1 MKKLIFG
8 VICCGM
14 LFLSGCGQSPE
25 ENFNEAKSLYEA
37 QNYDKAF
44 KLYQKAAEQGHV
56 KAIDNLAWCYN
67 DGKGVKE
74 DKAEA
79 VKWWRKAAEQGYA
92 NSQCSLGYSYNYGR
106 GIEKD
111 YKEAV
116 KWYQKAAEQGD
127 GMAQNNLG
135 TMYEFGQGVFQDK
148 KEALRWYLSAVE
160 NGEKE
165 YSIYNIGRF
174 LETKKKKNE
183 AYAFYALACKNG
195 KDTSDS
201 MHYLKNSVSEGSAVE
216 LSKKLEDEFFNKECK
231 GDAKTQFIIAEIYKD
246 AENYKGA
253 MQWYKKSAEK
263 GYAGSQMAIGEFYD
277 SGKGVDIDKKEALKW
292 YRKAADKGDSYGQK
306 KVGDFYYSGIVVK
319 ASYKEALKW
328 YIKAEEHSY
337 QVRRRNIL
345 VRMGE
350 CEFYMKNYK
359 NAIECFHA
367 AVKQQNALSKDCED
381 RLLLTL
387 PSPHF
392 YIGVCYL
399 KGYGVVTNKYE
410 ALAWFKEAE
419 KAGDFLIAL
428 HLKGMKIDIDKEFD
442 NL

>member
-1 MKKLIFG
+1 MKKLVFG

-25 ENFNEAKSLYEA
+25 ENFNEAESLYEA

-56 KAIDNLAWCYN
+56 KAIHSLAWCYN

-92 NSQCSLGYSYNYGR
+92 NSQCSLGYSYNEGR

-116 KWYQKAAEQGD
+116 KWYQKAAEQGHN
-127 GMAQNNLG
+127 GAQNNLG

-160 NGEKE
+160 NGNDD
-165 YSIYNIGRF
+165 YAVGNIGR
-174 LETKKKKNE
+174 LLKEQEKNEE
-183 AYAFYALACKNG
+183 AYAFYSLASKNG
-195 KDTSDS
+195 SDHSGS
-201 MHYLKNSVSEGSAVE
+201 MNYLKNYVSVGSAVE

-263 GYAGSQMAIGEFYD
+263 GYAEAQM
-277 SGKGVDIDKKEALKW
+277 GVADLYYYGRGVEEDRKEALKW
-292 YRKAADKGDSYGQK
+292 HRKAAEGGMPQAQYTLGLKYFNGMGVKEDKKEGAK
-306 KVGDFYYSGIVVK
+306 WFLR
-319 ASYKEALKW
+319 AAYKGHLDA
-328 YIKAEEHSY
+328 
-337 QVRRRNIL
+337 
-345 VRMGE
+345 M
-350 CEFYMKNYK
+350 C
-359 NAIECFHA
+359 
-367 AVKQQNALSKDCED
+367 D
-381 RLLLTL
+381 
-387 PSPHF
+387 
-392 YIGVCYL
+392 IGLCYL
-399 KGYGVVTNKYE
+399 RGDGVEKSYTEFVEWLGRAANQDHARSKRILRNYGYGN
-410 ALAWFKEAE
+410 
-419 KAGDFLIAL
+419 
-428 HLKGMKIDIDKEFD
+428 
-442 NL
+442 